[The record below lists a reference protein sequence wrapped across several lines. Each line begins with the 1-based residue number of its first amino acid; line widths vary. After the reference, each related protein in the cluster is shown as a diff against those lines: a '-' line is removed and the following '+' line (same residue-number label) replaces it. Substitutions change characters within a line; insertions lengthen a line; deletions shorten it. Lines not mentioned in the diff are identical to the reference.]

1 MRNTLTA
8 QLSTG
13 ANSAV
18 GTALLP
24 AAVALPAAGVA
35 GQALALWFGH
45 RRSERATVTVV
56 AIVFGAVAL
65 ATAVL
70 GLALLVTGRAMIDVR
85 LGTWF
90 ASSGHAWRWRLVA
103 DRLSVPFAL
112 SAATLIGLIGALSS
126 RYLHREPGFFRF
138 YLLLT
143 LFGTGTELVVLAGSL
158 AVVFVGWELVGLS
171 SALLIAFFHE
181 RRGPV
186 RHGLRA
192 FLTYRACDV
201 GLLAG
206 TALLAGAA
214 TSVDLVGPPVP
225 ATGWTSWTGELGRTD
240 WAQLP
245 VPGSAASATLVAL
258 LLLLAVV
265 GKSALVPASGW
276 LPRAMEGPTP
286 SSAICYGAISVHLG
300 PYLLLRSHALLDAA
314 PAARAVV
321 VFLGLAT
328 ALHATL
334 VGRVQSDIKN
344 ALAYAS
350 MTQVGLIVAEIGLGL
365 DLLAAL
371 HILGH
376 AAVRGAQILRSPS
389 LLHDRHHL
397 EQAMGR
403 TLPHTGR
410 HLERL
415 VPGRW
420 QLPLY
425 RYALGH
431 GYLDVWLRRL
441 GAPIARLLHAIDQAQ
456 RRVADRIGGARGG
469 TTTET
474 ARLGLT
480 GGSPS
485 VSIPAVRHA
494 ARQTTAARGT
504 GALGTAPHGPAAP
517 RPVSGSAPVHEQAG
531 QSAPADDVAAGG
543 R

>member
-13 ANSAV
+13 TNSAV
-18 GTALLP
+18 GTGLLP
-24 AAVALPAAGVA
+24 ATVALPAAGVA
-35 GQALALWFGH
+35 VQALASWFGR
-45 RRSERATVTVV
+45 RRSERATVTIV
-56 AIVFGAVAL
+56 AVVFGTVAL

-70 GLALLVTGRAMIDVR
+70 GLTLLMTGRGVIDVR

-90 ASSGHAWRWRLVA
+90 ESPGHAWRWRLVA
-103 DRLSVPFAL
+103 DWLSVPFAL
-112 SAATLIGLIGALSS
+112 SAAALIGLIGALSS

-143 LFGTGTELVVLAGSL
+143 LFGAGVELVVLAGSL

-206 TALLAGAA
+206 TALLGGAVG
-214 TSVDLVGPPVP
+214 SVDLVSPATQ
-225 ATGWTSWTGELGRTD
+225 ATGWTGQLGGTD
-240 WAQLP
+240 WAQVP
-245 VPGSAASATLVAL
+245 VPASAVSATTVAL
-258 LLLLAVV
+258 LLVLAVV

-286 SSAICYGAISVHLG
+286 SSAIFYGAISVHLG

-314 PAARAVV
+314 PAARVAVV
-321 VFLGLAT
+321 LLGLAT
-328 ALHATL
+328 ALHATI

-365 DLLAAL
+365 NLLAIA

-376 AAVRGAQILRSPS
+376 AAVRSAQILRSPS

-415 VPGRW
+415 VPVRW
-420 QLPLY
+420 QPPLY
-425 RYALGH
+425 RYALEGGH
-431 GYLDVWLRRL
+431 LDVWLRRL
-441 GAPIARLLHAIDQAQ
+441 SAPLARLLQAIDRVQ
-456 RRVADRIGGARGG
+456 RRVADRIGGARSG
-469 TTTET
+469 TTPGLTH
-474 ARLGLT
+474 LDLT
-480 GGSPS
+480 GGHHSS
-485 VSIPAVRHA
+485 GLLA
-494 ARQTTAARGT
+494 AHRVAPGRAAPRGT
-504 GALGTAPHGPAAP
+504 GAQDTAQRGTAAGSSVGGST
-517 RPVSGSAPVHEQAG
+517 PVRGGAG
-531 QSAPADDVAAGG
+531 RNAPADDVVSEG

>member
-1 MRNTLTA
+1 MRNTLTT

-13 ANSAV
+13 TNSAI
-18 GTALLP
+18 GTGLLP
-24 AAVALPAAGVA
+24 ATVALPAAGVA
-35 GQALALWFGH
+35 VQALASWFGR
-45 RRSERATVTVV
+45 RRSERATVAVV
-56 AIVFGAVAL
+56 AVVFGTAAL
-65 ATAVL
+65 ALAVL
-70 GLALLVTGRAMIDVR
+70 GLNLLVTGRDTIDVR

-90 ASSGHAWRWRLVA
+90 ASPGHAWHWRLVA

-143 LFGTGTELVVLAGSL
+143 LFGAGVELVVLAGSL
-158 AVVFVGWELVGLS
+158 AVAFVGWELVGLS
-171 SALLIAFFHE
+171 SALLIAFFHD

-214 TSVDLVGPPVP
+214 GSVDLVNPSAP
-225 ATGWTSWTGELGRTD
+225 TSGWAGRLGAAD

-245 VPGSAASATLVAL
+245 VPGSAASATIVAL
-258 LLLLAVV
+258 LLLLAVI

-286 SSAICYGAISVHLG
+286 SSAIFYGAISVHLG
-300 PYLLLRSHALLDAA
+300 PYLLLRSHGLLDAA
-314 PAARAVV
+314 PAARVV
-321 VFLGLAT
+321 VVLLGLAT
-328 ALHATL
+328 ALHATV

-365 DLLAAL
+365 DLVAIA

-376 AAVRGAQILRSPS
+376 AAVRSAQILRSPS

-441 GAPIARLLHAIDQAQ
+441 GAPLARLLRVFDRAQ
-456 RRVADRIGGARGG
+456 RRAADRIGGARSG
-469 TTTET
+469 TTPEVT
-474 ARLGLT
+474 RLSLT
-480 GGSPS
+480 GGTPS
-485 VSIPAVRHA
+485 VGLSTVHRAVRET
-494 ARQTTAARGT
+494 TTARST
-504 GALGTAPHGPAAP
+504 GALETASRGPAA
-517 RPVSGSAPVHEQAG
+517 RSPVSGSAPIREQAG
-531 QSAPADDVAAGG
+531 QSAPADDIASGG

>member
-1 MRNTLTA
+1 MRNTLTT

-13 ANSAV
+13 TNSAI

-24 AAVALPAAGVA
+24 TTVALPAAGVA
-35 GQALALWFGH
+35 VQALSSWFGR
-45 RRSERATVTVV
+45 RRSERATAAVV
-56 AIVFGAVAL
+56 AVVFASVAV

-70 GLALLVTGRAMIDVR
+70 GLTLLVTGSDLIDVR

-90 ASSGHAWRWRLVA
+90 ASPGHAWRWRLVA
-103 DRLSVPFAL
+103 DGLSVPFAL
-112 SAATLIGLIGALSS
+112 AAATLIGLIGALSR
-126 RYLHREPGFFRF
+126 RYLHREPGFHRF

-143 LFGTGTELVVLAGSL
+143 LFGAGVELVVLAGSL

-171 SALLIAFFHE
+171 SALLIAFFHD

-206 TALLAGAA
+206 TALAAGAA
-214 TSVDLVGPPVP
+214 GSTDLVGPPVP
-225 ATGWTSWTGELGRTD
+225 ATGWTSWTGVLGRTD
-240 WAQLP
+240 WAQVP
-245 VPGSAASATLVAL
+245 VPGSAAAATVVAL
-258 LLLLAVV
+258 LLVLAVV

-286 SSAICYGAISVHLG
+286 SSAIFYGAISVHLG

-314 PAARAVV
+314 PAARGVLV
-321 VFLGLAT
+321 LLGLAT
-328 ALHATL
+328 ALHATI
-334 VGRVQSDIKN
+334 VGRARSDIKN

-350 MTQVGLIVAEIGLGL
+350 MAQVGLITAEIGLGL
-365 DLLAAL
+365 DLLAIA

-376 AAVRGAQILRSPS
+376 AAVRSAQILRSPS

-415 VPGRW
+415 VPARW

-425 RYALGH
+425 RYALDG

-441 GAPIARLLHAIDQAQ
+441 RDPVAALLTAVDRVQ
-456 RRVADRIGGARGG
+456 RRAADRIGGARGG
-469 TTTET
+469 MTPEVT
-474 ARLGLT
+474 RLGLT
-480 GGSPS
+480 GGSPAFGL
-485 VSIPAVRHA
+485 PA
-494 ARQTTAARGT
+494 ARRAARATTVRGAGTQDSAHPGTAAGGPGT
-504 GALGTAPHGPAAP
+504 GSLSV
-517 RPVSGSAPVHEQAG
+517 RQDAG
-531 QSAPADDVAAGG
+531 RDAPADDVPAGE